1 MGLIL
6 LLISTIL
13 KLVLSPVLY
22 LYGMIISLY
31 RHEFNKWSNELAI
44 SKDQYGNGLGK
55 YLFNS
60 LLITKLSKNKFG
72 NIDETISSV
81 IGKNKINNTLTWLG
95 IKVDF
100 ILNLFEENH
109 SIKAIDETE

>member
-1 MGLIL
+1 MGIIL

-22 LYGMIISLY
+22 LYGSIISLY
-31 RHEFNKWSNELAI
+31 NHEFDKWNAQLAI

-81 IGKNKINNTLTWLG
+81 IGKNKINNTLTMLG
-95 IKVDF
+95 RQIDF
-100 ILNLFEENH
+100 LLNLFEENH